1 MATPI
6 HNNENDALEAVKR
19 LHRGYSGVASKLL
32 IAHVVSGT
40 IEILDAAKSM
50 KLKTEEQR
58 LRSALIGKDIGTQR
72 HRIASEITKIA
83 SEIGI
88 KPESEIKQDIKTL
101 ETIDEPIIS
110 ASSDLIVQL
119 VSLKRTAKTPRA
131 PKPVPVVPP
140 PLTPIHT
147 LPVGPNII
155 GNTHI
160 TIHTLPH
167 SESIT
172 GTVQIGETLEL
183 SKDGINWSSV
193 PVDARGNFIIPIT
206 ENTNGSYT
214 YALKTKNGAGES
226 PSESISIVIAA
237 TPANAPT

>member
-32 IAHVVSGT
+32 IAHVVSDT
-40 IEILDAAKSM
+40 IEILDAAKSI
-50 KLKTEEQR
+50 KLKNEEQR

-72 HRIASEITKIA
+72 HRIASEITRIA

-88 KPESEIKQDIKTL
+88 RPESEIKLNIKTL

-110 ASSDLIVQL
+110 ASSNLIVQL

-131 PKPVPVVPP
+131 PKTVPVVPP
-140 PLTPIHT
+140 PLTPPHT
-147 LPVGPNII
+147 PAVGPNII

-160 TIHTLPH
+160 TINTLPH
-167 SESIT
+167 SESIR
-172 GTVQIGETLEL
+172 GTVQIGEILQL
-183 SKDGINWSSV
+183 SKDGINWTAV
-193 PVDARGNFIIPIT
+193 AVDGR
-206 ENTNGSYT
+206 
-214 YALKTKNGAGES
+214 
-226 PSESISIVIAA
+226 
-237 TPANAPT
+237 